1 MSSQYASL
9 LPPYIPTRGISRLL
23 CIVFLFTAAVSWIA
37 VGYDFAE
44 IRLAEVVRSGASIE
58 PAERLAHSATGHW
71 IGVFQIFCFAVTGLL
86 FISWLHR
93 ARVNIR
99 ALGMRRM
106 QYRREWT
113 IVGFLIPVLNALRP
127 YQVVREIWQAS
138 DPRSGDP
145 MEWKYIEAPITLPLW
160 WLCFVAYVL
169 LEIVSA
175 TVLDFSAGLRGI
187 RASYGLGLAA
197 DVFAAISASLAYFV
211 VSQIS
216 EAQEL
221 KRATWGRG
229 DHYETANHA
238 RAGNATV

>member
-9 LPPYIPTRGISRLL
+9 LPPYIPTRGTTQLL
-23 CIVFLFTAAVSWIA
+23 CVVFLFTAAVSWVA

-71 IGVFQIFCFAVTGLL
+71 IGLFQIFCFAVTGCL
-86 FISWLHR
+86 FLIWLHR
-93 ARVNIR
+93 ARVNVR

-113 IVGFLIPVLNALRP
+113 FLGFLIPILNALRP
-127 YQVVREIWQAS
+127 YQVVREIWKAS

-145 MEWKYIEAPITLPLW
+145 MEWKSFHTPLLLLLW
-160 WLCFVAYVL
+160 WLCFLAYIA
-169 LEIVSA
+169 LEFCSA
-175 TVLDFSAGLRGI
+175 TVLDFSIGLAGI
-187 RASYGLGLAA
+187 RAAHGLGLAA

-211 VSQIS
+211 VSRIS
-216 EAQEL
+216 EAQDR

-229 DHYETANHA
+229 DHYESTAHHGGRKA
-238 RAGNATV
+238 AV